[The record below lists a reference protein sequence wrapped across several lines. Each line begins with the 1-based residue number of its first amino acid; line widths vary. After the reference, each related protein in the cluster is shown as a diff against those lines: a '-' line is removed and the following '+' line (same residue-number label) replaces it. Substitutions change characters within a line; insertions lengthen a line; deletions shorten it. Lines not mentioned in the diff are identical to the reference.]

1 MSNGRSS
8 TTMEVE
14 ASVMEGLERQVRD
27 IGAARSPAETFRLV
41 LDGSRLAVPRA
52 AMFLLKQGQIKGWGC
67 VGYDPETAR
76 LQRAF
81 ASPADG
87 GWLAEVAAGEPGLR
101 HRVASGAEP
110 DFGQPA
116 ASEAAAIAVRVRSKV
131 IAILLAERTGD
142 QTPWNPSLLGVLV
155 SVAQLR
161 LELGLAL
168 RKLQPAEQA
177 APSKQPAAST
187 QPSAEPAAEPKEL
200 SPVPESGAAAE
211 EADLSAVRRFARLVA
226 TDIRLYNEEAVMLGR
241 KNGDLA
247 DRLGEQLVRGRETF
261 MRRHGD
267 LGRTALDLLH
277 EAYVEVLAAGK
288 GELLP
293 ASALD

>member
-1 MSNGRSS
+1 
-8 TTMEVE
+8 MELE
-14 ASVMEGLERQVRD
+14 TSVLEGLERQVS
-27 IGAARSPAETFRLV
+27 GLAAAASPAETFRLV
-41 LDGSRLAVPRA
+41 LEGSRLAAPRS

-81 ASPADG
+81 TSPTDA
-87 GWLAEVAAGEPGLR
+87 GWLGEVAAGEPGLKS
-101 HRVASGAEP
+101 RVASGAEP

-116 ASEAAAIAVRVRSKV
+116 ASEAAAIAVRVKSKV

-142 QTPWNPSLLGVLV
+142 QTPWNPSLLSILV
-155 SVAQLR
+155 QVAQLR
-161 LELGLAL
+161 LTLGLAL
-168 RKLQPAEQA
+168 RKLRPTDRAA
-177 APSKQPAAST
+177 APEPAGAPAPVV
-187 QPSAEPAAEPKEL
+187 QPAAEPTEL
-200 SPVPESGAAAE
+200 SPVE
-211 EADLSAVRRFARLVA
+211 EAEADDDGIDLSAVRRFARLVA

-247 DRLGEQLVRGRETF
+247 DRLAEHLVRGRETF

-267 LGRTALDLLH
+267 LGQTALDLLH

-293 ASALD
+293 VSVLD

>member
-1 MSNGRSS
+1 MSNGRST
-8 TTMEVE
+8 TTMELQ
-14 ASVMEGLERQVRD
+14 ASVMEGLERRVRD
-27 IGAARSPAETFRLV
+27 LAAARSPAEIFRLV
-41 LDGSRLAVPRA
+41 LDGSRLAVPRS

-76 LQRAF
+76 HQRAS
-81 ASPADG
+81 ASPVDA
-87 GWLAEVAAGEPGLR
+87 GWLGEVAGGEPGLQ

-116 ASEAAAIAVRVRSKV
+116 ASEAVAIAVRVRSKV

-142 QTPWNPSLLGVLV
+142 QTPWDPSLLGVLIN
-155 SVAQLR
+155 VAQLR
-161 LELGLAL
+161 LELGLVL
-168 RKLQPAEQA
+168 RKLQPAGQA
-177 APSKQPAAST
+177 APPDRPAAPEA
-187 QPSAEPAAEPKEL
+187 PSAEPAAEPKEL
-200 SPVPESGAAAE
+200 SPVPESAAAGE
-211 EADLSAVRRFARLVA
+211 EADVSAVRRFARLVA

-293 ASALD
+293 ASVLD

>member
-1 MSNGRSS
+1 M
-8 TTMEVE
+8 
-14 ASVMEGLERQVRD
+14 ERQVS
-27 IGAARSPAETFRLV
+27 GLAAAASPAEIFRLV
-41 LDGSRLAVPRA
+41 LEGSRLAAPRS

-81 ASPADG
+81 TSPTDA
-87 GWLAEVAAGEPGLR
+87 GWLGEVAAGDPGLKS
-101 HRVASGAEP
+101 RVASGAEP

-116 ASEAAAIAVRVRSKV
+116 ASEAAAIAVRVKAKV

-142 QTPWNPSLLGVLV
+142 QTPWNPSLLGILV
-155 SVAQLR
+155 QVAQLR
-161 LELGLAL
+161 LTLGLAL
-168 RKLQPAEQA
+168 RKLRPAEQA
-177 APSKQPAAST
+177 AAP
-187 QPSAEPAAEPKEL
+187 EPAGDAPAPVVGPAPEPTEL
-200 SPVPESGAAAE
+200 SPVAE
-211 EADLSAVRRFARLVA
+211 AEADDGGIDLSVVRRFARLVA

-247 DRLGEQLVRGRETF
+247 DRLAEQLVRGRETF

-267 LGRTALDLLH
+267 LGKTALDLLH

-293 ASALD
+293 VSVLD